1 MISPQVIGGLV
12 SILAGTL
19 LIVFR
24 NPLANANRD
33 AQRATFGR
41 LAKYSSQNST
51 PGNAMFVGILA
62 IVLGAG
68 LVLFAPAE
76 PTPTAPS
83 DGDATLVRAAAILL
97 GLVELAF
104 GTLVLARLPAIMRRV
119 ERRYASLRSPDGDHE
134 EERTAEG
141 AEATPPRR
149 GLVAGIA
156 IIGLGMGVATVV
168 IGLRL

>member
-24 NPLANANRD
+24 NPLARASRD

-83 DGDATLVRAAAILL
+83 DGDATLVRVAAILL
-97 GLVELAF
+97 
-104 GTLVLARLPAIMRRV
+104 
-119 ERRYASLRSPDGDHE
+119 
-134 EERTAEG
+134 
-141 AEATPPRR
+141 
-149 GLVAGIA
+149 
-156 IIGLGMGVATVV
+156 
-168 IGLRL
+168 